1 MSLGFLSDHPD
12 SDFYLIPVGMNYFK
26 RDSFRQW
33 SFVLV
38 FTCRARAFIDVG
50 EPIEVK
56 KELVE
61 RYKLGGKDK
70 HEVSESVCRE
80 G

>member
-38 FTCRARAFIDVG
+38 LTRRARAFIDGG

-61 RYKLGGKDK
+61 RYKLGGKEK

>member
-38 FTCRARAFIDVG
+38 FTCRARAFID
-50 EPIEVK
+50 
-56 KELVE
+56 
-61 RYKLGGKDK
+61 KLGGKEK

>member
-38 FTCRARAFIDVG
+38 LTRRARAFIDVG

>member
-12 SDFYLIPVGMNYFK
+12 SDFYLIPVGMNY
-26 RDSFRQW
+26 
-33 SFVLV
+33 

-61 RYKLGGKDK
+61 RYKLGGKEK